1 MPKKKY
7 DIETIET
14 VKGLRLI
21 DDVLFRHVAAYYGM
35 ELAEGIL
42 EALEVKAEVAAA
54 EAQKELNTIQ
64 GGRVVFDFFIT
75 TNPLCYIVFEVQKE
89 KEEFPYERMEVYLA
103 FTSIHAFLRSKNGYK
118 GKGPVRLVLLSEQS
132 LLGEGKGKYEA
143 TLVGK
148 SSDFNMKD
156 ALRITEINAGH
167 ADPNTPWGK
176 LANDFLQTDPSN
188 IFNIHLK
195 KIMHEVKCT
204 KKGVN
209 EMCEAVERLAKKR
222 EARGMALGIKK
233 GEELGLKKGAD
244 GERHRLLSHAAGV
257 FARGEAPLP
266 EIAKCTGLSEE
277 EILRFAE
284 RTKQAL

>member
-1 MPKKKY
+1 MFLSVKFY
-7 DIETIET
+7 DP
-14 VKGLRLI
+14 
-21 DDVLFRHVAAYYGM
+21 
-35 ELAEGIL
+35 
-42 EALEVKAEVAAA
+42 
-54 EAQKELNTIQ
+54 LNTIQ

-103 FTSIHAFLRSKNGYK
+103 FTSIHAFLRSENGYK
-118 GKGPVRLVLLSEQS
+118 GKGPVRLVHLSEQS

-143 TLVGK
+143 ALMGK
-148 SSDFNMKD
+148 GSDFNMKD
-156 ALRITEINAGH
+156 ALRITEINASH

-204 KKGVN
+204 KKGVDK
-209 EMCEAVERLAKKR
+209 MCEAVERLAKKR
-222 EARGMALGIKK
+222 EARGMALGI
-233 GEELGLKKGAD
+233 KKGAD

-284 RTKQAL
+284 LSEKPTKA